1 MKRKRT
7 ATEVEEESEVR
18 HWLTPE
24 RGTGGGDEFLFGPP
38 VVCTQTPKSRKDI
51 MRELVVK
58 SKQMKVRPVLFEKG
72 VDLRKLVSL
81 WLSMSGSRIRG
92 KRRS

>member
-24 RGTGGGDEFLFGPP
+24 RGTGGGDECLFGPP

-72 VDLRKLVSL
+72 VD
-81 WLSMSGSRIRG
+81 
-92 KRRS
+92 